1 MLINLID
8 IAVADLRLD
17 GENPRHDPTKGEQ
30 KIVAALLADGGG
42 KGGDKIVQLGTDIA
56 AHGLSPID
64 PLMVIKD
71 GSAYTVLEGNRRLT
85 AVRLLTNPKLTSD
98 PGYASAFSALA
109 KMMAAPITQITC
121 HVVATRA
128 EAIHWQE
135 LRHGGEAKGRGVV
148 PWDPPARA
156 RFFPATRGQT
166 ANAVLLADALK
177 AAYPHNAAMLADLK
191 WVMKNNSSTV
201 GRLLGDRGFRNRIGV
216 VLKPKFAAHY
226 SSADLELV
234 FMKIMADLNGT
245 ITVSDLHNG
254 TQREKYLAD
263 LAAVLPDLAKRQA
276 HASALTPLHS
286 SPPPLPALAP
296 TTPPPAAPTGAAP
309 TPMPAP
315 VPTSPGGTPVPLPGK
330 ATPTPVGPRHLFE
343 GIRLSKFS
351 VRVQN
356 VLGEIQRLDVDAYP
370 NASAVLMRV
379 VINLAVVEVFE
390 KNTWPMTHPAAGPGK
405 QPKDKSLAEMVR
417 ECLTG
422 LDSSGKDKKWT
433 SVRNGL
439 TEPNG
444 MLATSTL
451 NAWLHDPHFNPVPSY
466 LRPTAANYSNFLA
479 ALDTLV

>member
-1 MLINLID
+1 MNLID

-42 KGGDKIVQLGTDIA
+42 KGGDKIVRLGTDIA

-71 GSAYTVLEGNRRLT
+71 RSAYTVLEGNRRLT

-109 KMMAAPITQITC
+109 KRMAAPITQITC

-148 PWDPPARA
+148 PWDPPAKA

-177 AAYPHNAAMLADLK
+177 AAYPLNTAMLADLK

-201 GRLLGDRGFRNRIGV
+201 GRLLGDRGFRNRLGV
-216 VLKPKFAAHY
+216 VLKPKLAAHY

-234 FMKIMADLNGT
+234 FMKIMTDLNGT
-245 ITVSDLHNG
+245 VTVSDLHNG
-254 TQREKYLAD
+254 TQREAYLAG

-276 HASALTPLHS
+276 HASALVTLHS
-286 SPPPLPALAP
+286 SPPPLPVPAP

-315 VPTSPGGTPVPLPGK
+315 VPTAPGVTPVPLPVK

-356 VLGEIQRLDVDAYP
+356 VLGEIQRLEVDAYP

-390 KNTWPMTHPAAGPGK
+390 KNTWPMTHPVAGPGK

-417 ECLTG
+417 ECLTY
-422 LDSSGKDKKWT
+422 LDPSGKDKKWT

-439 TEPNG
+439 NEPNG

-466 LRPTAANYSNFLA
+466 LRPTAANYSTFLA